1 MSASDPLLEIEN
13 LKVIFHGDRGS
24 ATHAVDGLDLAIQR
38 GQTLGLVGESGC
50 GKTATA
56 LSVMGLLPK
65 ASAEVSG
72 RIRFDGAELLSLP
85 DRAMRNLRGDRLAMI
100 FQEPMTSLN
109 PSYSIG
115 EQIAESLVRHRGLS
129 RGEARARTVELLR
142 LVKIPSPE
150 QRVDD
155 YPHRLSGGM
164 RQRAMIALALAC
176 DPELL
181 IADEPTTALDV
192 TIQAQILALM
202 RELKASTGIA
212 IILITHDLGVVAE
225 ICDHVAVMY
234 AGEIV
239 EYAPVGAL
247 FATPQHPYTIGLL
260 GSIPRLDVKAEE
272 LAAIEGMVPSLAELP
287 AGCRFAP
294 RCPFVRERCR
304 QALPP
309 LAVVGPGHRSRCIR
323 APLEQVVA

>member
-1 MSASDPLLEIEN
+1 VSASDPLLEIEN

-24 ATHAVDGLDLAIQR
+24 ATHAVDGLDLTIQR

-155 YPHRLSGGM
+155 YPHGLSGGM

>member
-1 MSASDPLLEIEN
+1 VSASDPLLEIEN

-24 ATHAVDGLDLAIQR
+24 ATHAVDGLDLTIGR

-50 GKTATA
+50 GKTVTA

-65 ASAEVSG
+65 GSAEVSG
-72 RIRFDGAELLSLP
+72 RIRFDGAELLALS
-85 DRAMRNLRGDRLAMI
+85 DREMRNLRGDRLAMI

-115 EQIAESLVRHRGLS
+115 EQIAESLIRHRGLS
-129 RGEARARTVELLR
+129 RGEARARTIELLR

-202 RELKASTGIA
+202 RDLKTSTGIA

-239 EYAPVGAL
+239 EYAPVDAL

-260 GSIPRLDVKAEE
+260 GSIPRLDAKAEE
-272 LAAIEGMVPSLAELP
+272 LAAIEGMVPTMAELP

-304 QALPP
+304 QASPP
-309 LAVVGPGHRSRCIR
+309 LAVVGSGHRSRCIR
-323 APLEQVVA
+323 APLEEIVA